1 MYGRTWRRWWSA
13 VAASLMPL
21 LLLGCSFAGPPNAL
35 AQASVALA
43 EPLAA
48 IPTGNLAGYQP
59 GGSLGFSLRDTAIAE
74 QVYRRADGA
83 ERGLVWAAQFTS
95 RWSLN
100 EDQLDRWSAQAIG
113 HLTDG
118 LDSSVRLAGW
128 ERLAS
133 DAGDQR
139 VAYRY
144 QLATPSG
151 APAGEAT
158 IVVFARGDQVGL
170 TGTATLGGRPPG
182 DATALA
188 RAHDGARG

>member
-1 MYGRTWRRWWSA
+1 MYGRTWRRWWSM

-21 LLLGCSFAGPPNAL
+21 LLLGCAFAGPPRAL

-48 IPTGNLAGYQP
+48 IPTGNFAGYEP
-59 GGSLGFSLRDTAIAE
+59 GGSLGFSLRDTTIAE
-74 QVYRRADGA
+74 QVYRRAEGS
-83 ERGLVWAAQFTS
+83 ERGLVWAAQCTS
-95 RWSLN
+95 RWALN

-118 LDSSVRLAGW
+118 LDASVRLTSF

-144 QLATPSG
+144 QLATASG

-170 TGTATLGGRPPG
+170 TGTATLGGRPPV

-188 RAHDGARG
+188 RALDGARG